1 MSTNKVRF
9 IPSSEEQ
16 NVVDSF
22 VAPVE
27 ASRTIPEWYKDLCSF
42 GGTSKNLRDLH
53 PINDR
58 GSDGSNVSTKLC
70 LPFLDSMT
78 AGYMYLL
85 EDNLSVKLDDDG
97 IPELS
102 WEKDIM
108 LIDKRVNVDVAIPND
123 CHPIPFGV
131 KMNWYYE
138 TPPGYSL
145 LFTHPLNRP
154 ELPFY
159 VSSGI
164 VDCDIWG
171 LPVFLPFFLKRGFE
185 GVIKEGTPIIQM
197 IPIKRE
203 SWELEIDTSMESIE
217 KHRIREEQRRSHITA
232 HYKKSTWQKK
242 YY

>member
-1 MSTNKVRF
+1 MNINKVTF
-9 IPSSEEQ
+9 VPSSEDKD
-16 NVVDSF
+16 VVKSF

-27 ASRTIPEWYKDLCSF
+27 SLRTIPEWYKDLCSF
-42 GGTSKNLRDLH
+42 GGTSKDLRDLH

-85 EDNLSVKLDDDG
+85 EDDLVVTLDDDG

-102 WEKDIM
+102 WTKDIM
-108 LIDKRVNVDVAIPND
+108 LIDKRVNVDVAIPQD

-131 KMNWYYE
+131 KMNWYYQ

-154 ELPFY
+154 DLPFY

-185 GVIKEGTPIIQM
+185 GVIKQGTPIIQM
-197 IPIKRE
+197 IPLKRE
-203 SWELEIDTSMESIE
+203 KWELDIDTSTESIE
-217 KHRIREEQRRSHITA
+217 KHRIREEKRRSHITA

-242 YY
+242 HY

>member
-108 LIDKRVNVDVAIPND
+108 LIDKRVNVDVAIPKD

-154 ELPFY
+154 DLPFY

-203 SWELEIDTSMESIE
+203 TWELEIDTSMESIE

-242 YY
+242 HY